1 MKISF
6 APPWNETPHRIM
18 RARPAVPT
26 SGRWHRRIFA
36 YPLQRVAVLAL
47 SGLLALASPPAG
59 AGGVGYA
66 TEWTQ
71 LLNNAE
77 LGTIAG
83 LEARILSTGTEQ
95 LLTEIEQLA
104 TQVRA
109 YEIMLRNVRSL
120 PEQHL
125 RAAMGPV
132 LRLREIGAE
141 AGAIAQA
148 GQSLDT
154 FLRSELIT
162 DPLFD
167 RTGLDRANVAARYD
181 DWQSR
186 WQASLQTGLGTA
198 GATLADVES
207 EADLIDLVTARFGTE
222 VGQMQVL
229 QGANQIAASMARQMN
244 GLRAITATQ
253 AEQTAVAW
261 SRVLADMD
269 REEALRRRHEREIHE
284 TLESLDRVQPGR
296 SLNDIFGIGGVR
308 P

>member
-1 MKISF
+1 MKRSF
-6 APPWNETPHRIM
+6 APNCAE
-18 RARPAVPT
+18 RARDTGP
-26 SGRWHRRIFA
+26 
-36 YPLQRVAVLAL
+36 
-47 SGLLALASPPAG
+47 GLRFTPRHALALAALMLCTAAPVSAG
-59 AGGVGYA
+59 PGGFGAA

-77 LGTIAG
+77 LASIAG

-104 TQVRA
+104 TQVRT

-148 GQSLDT
+148 GQALDT
-154 FLRSELIT
+154 FLRSDLIT

-167 RTGLDRANVAARYD
+167 RSGLDRADVAARYD

-186 WQASLQTGLGTA
+186 WQASLRAGLGTA

-207 EADLIDLVTARFGTE
+207 EAELIDLVSTRFGTE
-222 VGQMQVL
+222 AGQMQVL
-229 QGANQIAASMARQMN
+229 QGANQIAASLARQMN

-253 AEQTAVAW
+253 AEQTSIAW

-269 REEALRRRHEREIHE
+269 REEAERRRHEREVHE
-284 TLESLDRVQPGR
+284 TLESLEAVPPGR
-296 SLNDIFGIGGVR
+296 SLNEIFGIGVSQ
-308 P
+308 